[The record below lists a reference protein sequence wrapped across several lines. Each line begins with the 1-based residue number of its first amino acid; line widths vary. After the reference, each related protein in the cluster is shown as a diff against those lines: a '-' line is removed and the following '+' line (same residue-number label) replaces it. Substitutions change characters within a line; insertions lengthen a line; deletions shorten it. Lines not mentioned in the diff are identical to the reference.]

1 MQCSWSGLITEDSVK
16 MSGPFSIRAQG
27 KKTAKP
33 NMVNSSF
40 AQQLIYD
47 IIKKIFP
54 VIVNFGRA
62 VLYIL
67 VKGIKYLKG
76 GIYYA
81 D

>member
-1 MQCSWSGLITEDSVK
+1 MVSTG
-16 MSGPFSIRAQG
+16 IRIIL
-27 KKTAKP
+27 
-33 NMVNSSF
+33 NSSF